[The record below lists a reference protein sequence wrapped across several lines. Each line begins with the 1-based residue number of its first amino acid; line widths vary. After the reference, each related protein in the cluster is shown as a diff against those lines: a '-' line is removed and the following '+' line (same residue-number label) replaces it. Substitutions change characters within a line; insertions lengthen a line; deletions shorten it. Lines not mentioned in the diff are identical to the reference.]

1 MTEQRSAPAIPL
13 TAILLLA
20 MIAVLWGFNWPIMKV
35 GLAEIPPWI
44 FRGSASLVS
53 ALGLFAI
60 AWMSGSSIRVPRAEW
75 RGLTVA
81 SVLNMALWN
90 ILVLYGIGLMDAG
103 RAGILAYTMP
113 LWATVFGAL
122 VLKERLGPRAMAG
135 LTLGMAGMGLLF
147 WQDIDV
153 LAGPPLGP
161 ILVVLAAMCW
171 GGGTVAIKQANLSVP
186 ITVSVGWQHIIGGVP
201 IMIVALT
208 WDLPNMGE
216 VTLWPAMA
224 VVYNMTVTGILC
236 YWAYFKVVSL
246 LPVVASTVGTMMVPV
261 IGVFAN
267 AWIFSTSP
275 ALFDYLALSC
285 IAGAVFL
292 VMTRRRQKPSRPTRS
307 PT

>member
-1 MTEQRSAPAIPL
+1 VTEQRIPIPTPNAPISAERVPL
-13 TAILLLA
+13 LAVLLLA

-35 GLAEIPPWI
+35 GLAEVPPWT
-44 FRGSASLVS
+44 FRASASLVS

-60 AWMSGSSIRVPRAEW
+60 AWATGNSIRVPRAQW
-75 RGLTVA
+75 KGLAVA

-90 ILVLYGIGLMDAG
+90 IMVLYGISMMDAG

-113 LWATVFGAL
+113 LWATVIGAL
-122 VLKERLGPRAMAG
+122 VLKERLGTRAIIG
-135 LTLGMAGMGLLF
+135 LSLGMAGMGLLF

-161 ILVVLAAMCW
+161 ALVVAAAICW
-171 GGGTVAIKQANLSVP
+171 GGGTVAIKRANLSVP
-186 ITVSVGWQHIIGGVP
+186 ITVAVGWQHIIGGVP
-201 IMIVALT
+201 IALVAVALESP
-208 WDLPNMGE
+208 DPGE
-216 VTLWPAMA
+216 ISLWPAMA

-267 AWIFSTSP
+267 TWIFGVQP
-275 ALFDYLALSC
+275 ALFDYIALAC
-285 IAGAVFL
+285 VAGAVFL
-292 VMTRRRQKPSRPTRS
+292 VMTRRR
-307 PT
+307 

>member
-1 MTEQRSAPAIPL
+1 MTEQRTTPSIPL

-35 GLAEIPPWI
+35 GLEEIPPWI

-53 ALGLFAI
+53 AMGLFAI
-60 AWMSGSSIRVPRAEW
+60 AWMNGSSIRVPRAEW

-90 ILVLYGIGLMDAG
+90 ILVLYGIDLMDAG

-122 VLKERLGPRAMAG
+122 ILKERLGPRAMVG
-135 LTLGMAGMGLLF
+135 LALGMGGMALLF

-161 ILVVLAAMCW
+161 LLVVAAAMCW
-171 GGGTVAIKQANLSVP
+171 GGGTVAIKRANLSVP

-201 IMIVALT
+201 IMIIALI
-208 WDLPNMGE
+208 WDLPKMGE
-216 VTLWPAMA
+216 VTLWSAMA

-285 IAGAVFL
+285 VAGAVFL
-292 VMTRRRQKPSRPTRS
+292 VMTRRKR
-307 PT
+307 

>member
-1 MTEQRSAPAIPL
+1 VTEQRTTPSIPL

-35 GLAEIPPWI
+35 GLEEIPPWI

-53 ALGLFAI
+53 AMGLFAI
-60 AWMSGSSIRVPRAEW
+60 AWMNGSSIRVPRAEW

-90 ILVLYGIGLMDAG
+90 ILVLYGIDLMDAG

-122 VLKERLGPRAMAG
+122 ILKERLGPRAMVG
-135 LTLGMAGMGLLF
+135 LALGMGGMALLF

-161 ILVVLAAMCW
+161 LLVVAAAMCW
-171 GGGTVAIKQANLSVP
+171 GGGTVAIKRANLSVP

-201 IMIVALT
+201 IMIIALI
-208 WDLPNMGE
+208 WDLPKMGE

-285 IAGAVFL
+285 VAGAVFL
-292 VMTRRRQKPSRPTRS
+292 VMTRRKR
-307 PT
+307 